1 MRLLIVE
8 DNHKIANV
16 VRDVLMAESFAV
28 DVCYDGEEGLYTALN
43 DDYDLAILDRMLP
56 GGKDGVE
63 ICQELRK
70 AGKHLPIL
78 MLTAKDQVRQ
88 RVEGLNAGADD
99 YLIKPFSFDEL
110 LARIGALLR
119 RPHDNLG
126 TLLTV
131 GDLTLDTT
139 SKEVKRGGRSIQLSS
154 KEYAL
159 LEYLMRNKGKV
170 LKKQHLITHVWDF
183 DADILPNTIEVHMTR
198 LRAKLGNP
206 PLIHT
211 VRGFGYKIEGE
222 P

>member
-16 VRDVLMAESFAV
+16 IRDVLMAESFAV

-70 AGKHLPIL
+70 AGKHMPIL

-110 LARIGALLR
+110 LARISALLR

-126 TLLTV
+126 TVLT
-131 GDLTLDTT
+131 
-139 SKEVKRGGRSIQLSS
+139 
-154 KEYAL
+154 
-159 LEYLMRNKGKV
+159 
-170 LKKQHLITHVWDF
+170 
-183 DADILPNTIEVHMTR
+183 
-198 LRAKLGNP
+198 
-206 PLIHT
+206 
-211 VRGFGYKIEGE
+211 
-222 P
+222 

>member
-70 AGKHLPIL
+70 AGKHMPIL
-78 MLTAKDQVRQ
+78 ILTAKDQVRQ

-110 LARIGALLR
+110 LARISALLR

-126 TLLTV
+126 TVLTV
-131 GDLTLDTT
+131 GDLTLDAT
-139 SKEVKRGGRSIQLSS
+139 SKEVKRGGRSIKISS

-159 LEYLMRNKGKV
+159 LEYLMRNQGKV

-211 VRGFGYKIEGE
+211 VRGFGYKIEGG